1 MILIV
6 AGTNPR
12 LPAFRANLVGGRD
25 KHLSSLDNCARVNAD
40 FLCVD
45 VRGRPNRLDQL
56 EEEGV
61 HGDFRRGKT

>member
-6 AGTNPR
+6 AGTNSR
-12 LPAFRANLVGGRD
+12 LSAFRANLVGGRD
-25 KHLSSLDNCARVNAD
+25 KHFSSLDNCAGMNAD
-40 FLCVD
+40 LLCID
-45 VRGRPNRLDQL
+45 VGGRPNRLNQF